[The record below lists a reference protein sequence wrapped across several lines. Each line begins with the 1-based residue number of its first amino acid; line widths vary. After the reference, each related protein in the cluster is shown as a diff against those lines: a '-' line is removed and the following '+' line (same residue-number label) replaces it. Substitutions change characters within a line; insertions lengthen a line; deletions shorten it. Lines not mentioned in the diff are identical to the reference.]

1 MKRKSTCPTLILKF
15 SFLFVFLI
23 CSYHVAFSQLTPIS
37 LEQRIDNSSQIFEG
51 EVISKRSYW
60 DEHKTHIYTVNVVNV
75 YKVFKGVATQKQ
87 IEIVTMGGI
96 VGDMMEEVSH
106 SLQLNVG
113 DAGVF
118 TAIDNTAK
126 LNTRS
131 SLTRLKTYA
140 GAQGFIKYDLKT
152 GTAKDSFNTYS
163 SVSKDVYPKITTRTK
178 SSIKTVQKSTLK
190 IN

>member
-1 MKRKSTCPTLILKF
+1 MKKTYTYPTSFLKF
-15 SFLFVFLI
+15 SLLFVFL
-23 CSYHVAFSQLTPIS
+23 SSFHNAFSQLVPIS

-60 DEHKTHIYTVNVVNV
+60 DETKSHIYTVNVVNI
-75 YKVFKGVATQKQ
+75 YKVFKGVSTQKQ
-87 IEIVTMGGI
+87 IEIVTMGGT
-96 VGDMMEEVSH
+96 VGNMMEEVSH

-113 DAGVF
+113 DAGIF

-126 LNTRS
+126 LNAKS

-140 GAQGFIKYDLKT
+140 GVQGFIKYDLKT

>member
-1 MKRKSTCPTLILKF
+1 MKKKSTYSTLLLKF
-15 SFLFVFLI
+15 SLLLVFLS
-23 CSYHVAFSQLTPIS
+23 SYHLAFSQLIPIS

-60 DEHKTHIYTVNVVNV
+60 DENKTHIYTVNVVNI
-75 YKVFKGVATQKQ
+75 YKVFKGVSTQKQ

-118 TAIDNTAK
+118 TAIANTAK
-126 LNTRS
+126 LNARS
-131 SLTRLKTYA
+131 SLTRLKAYA